1 MTPDDLRKSLMA
13 EFNETSKKSSIG
25 GMLNN
30 MQNDK
35 YSVSYTINVNPDPNN
50 PEETEEMAEKIAK
63 ELASKY
69 NLFGNN
75 QTTPSPK
82 KEVEVE
88 KINYNNIEEY
98 FNDYLDH
105 KINIEKRSISSK
117 KAYISS
123 FYYLKFLSTPDTV
136 YDFAFFKQF
145 QKNLMLIPSNLNK
158 FKKFEKLKIDEIEKV
173 YKQEKYE
180 TLANKTINNHLNNI
194 INFFDHLVYNEIIEI
209 NHVKKVKKL
218 EEEDSEKVAYSEADL
233 IKIFTDKELEPEL
246 KEFCKVAIYTGCR
259 IGEIANIKKAD
270 IDLKEKII
278 NINGTK
284 TKNAIRIMPINP
296 NILEII
302 EDKLQSNKS
311 EFLFFEDNNTDRIG
325 KVLNR
330 RLNKIITD
338 EAKTFHSFRKNFSQ
352 KILETDAEEH
362 TRKYLMGHSLNKDI
376 THKIYNQ
383 NKMNMDKLFRCINA
397 IEFKEIENLS
407 DNEGLNLPNLQF

>member
-1 MTPDDLRKSLMA
+1 MVTYFCIKIKNRVVKYSLKTDNVEFAKYLRNLIANKLKGFLKMTPDDLRKSLMA
-13 EFNETSKKSSIG
+13 EFNETTKKSSIG

-30 MQNDK
+30 MLNDK

-69 NLFGNN
+69 NLFGNT
-75 QTTPSPK
+75 QTTPTLK

-117 KAYISS
+117 KAYVSS

-194 INFFDHLVYNEIIEI
+194 INFFDHLIYNEIIEI

-218 EEEDSEKVAYSEADL
+218 EEEVVV
-233 IKIFTDKELEPEL
+233 F
-246 KEFCKVAIYTGCR
+246 
-259 IGEIANIKKAD
+259 
-270 IDLKEKII
+270 
-278 NINGTK
+278 
-284 TKNAIRIMPINP
+284 
-296 NILEII
+296 
-302 EDKLQSNKS
+302 
-311 EFLFFEDNNTDRIG
+311 
-325 KVLNR
+325 
-330 RLNKIITD
+330 
-338 EAKTFHSFRKNFSQ
+338 
-352 KILETDAEEH
+352 KILCQH
-362 TRKYLMGHSLNKDI
+362 RVI
-376 THKIYNQ
+376 PKIV
-383 NKMNMDKLFRCINA
+383 
-397 IEFKEIENLS
+397 S
-407 DNEGLNLPNLQF
+407 